1 MEAAPMQPSQA
12 TGSSHDEPA
21 AAVAAESNWTQVGVA
36 DCGVV
41 GGSITETR
49 AMTAAGSWSDLPGDL
64 LSAVS
69 AMVPTTLDRV
79 RLAAV
84 CRPWRATLASRRQKQ
99 APPALPWLHFLPRVG
114 TGHLLY
120 SPEDG
125 GAVMRVSLPSLAA
138 DSRLVG
144 SHQGGWVAA
153 FEEGRGLLAIVNLF
167 SGAEVTLSEMQ
178 RTLVHVVGG
187 VSFTFTSIRKLVF
200 SEAPTSSGCILAA
213 ITAYWEV
220 AILRIGCAKGG
231 WEMAPCRDLER
242 VLDIAFCND
251 KLYGLTVDPSHGTE
265 CLIRYQVRVRDE
277 DPPVVKAARRMFVR
291 RRDGARYMDD
301 TTAYVSYILEL
312 HGKPAM
318 AVLARWSP
326 DHEPFFRVYEL
337 ANMNPAYGIYEWAE
351 VVSLGDYA
359 LFVGSNAPCKMIH
372 ISAGQHNGVEA
383 NHVYYVKDEPVDGD
397 AVCMDAN
404 GCRAVYSGDGGF
416 DDDGTK
422 RRILSV
428 GYYVVNPSATTWLL
442 PPNL

>member
-1 MEAAPMQPSQA
+1 M
-12 TGSSHDEPA
+12 
-21 AAVAAESNWTQVGVA
+21 
-36 DCGVV
+36 
-41 GGSITETR
+41 
-49 AMTAAGSWSDLPGDL
+49 
-64 LSAVS
+64 
-69 AMVPTTLDRV
+69 LDRIS
-79 RLAAV
+79 LAAV
-84 CRPWRATLASRRQKQ
+84 CRPWRAALASRRQHPW
-99 APPALPWLHFLPRVG
+99 PPSLPWLISTDKGEKTER
-114 TGHLLY
+114 LLY
-120 SPEDG
+120 NPEDG
-125 GAVMRVSLPSLAA
+125 VMRVSLPSLAA

-383 NHVYYVKDEPVDGD
+383 NRVYYVKDEPVDGD

>member
-1 MEAAPMQPSQA
+1 VEAEA
-12 TGSSHDEPA
+12 
-21 AAVAAESNWTQVGVA
+21 NWTQVAVEA
-36 DCGVV
+36 DCDR
-41 GGSITETR
+41 SITETR
-49 AMTAAGSWSDLPGDL
+49 AMRAARPWSNLPGDL
-64 LSAVS
+64 LGEVS
-69 AMVPTTLDRV
+69 TMVPTMLDRI

-84 CRPWRATLASRRQKQ
+84 CRPWRAALASRRQHPW
-99 APPALPWLHFLPRVG
+99 PPSLPWLISTDKGEKTER
-114 TGHLLY
+114 LLY
-120 SPEDG
+120 NPEDG
-125 GAVMRVSLPSLAA
+125 VMRVSLPSLAA

-383 NHVYYVKDEPVDGD
+383 NRVYYVKDEPVDGD